1 MKNAGSTRLK
11 YGLEPGPVGVVRPST
26 TTVEL
31 LALVVSGCYESSGSY
46 GSSYWF
52 CWDNPAEGGPHH
64 LGHPVSGD
72 HPCSEEE
79 LKNQGEPPS

>member
-1 MKNAGSTRLK
+1 MNRIAQLIWLPLKRSRLGLTLVCALGS
-11 YGLEPGPVGVVRPST
+11 
-26 TTVEL
+26 
-31 LALVVSGCYESSGSY
+31 LALVASGCYESSGSY

-72 HPCSEEE
+72 HPCSDEE
-79 LKNQGEPPS
+79 LKNQGEPPR